1 MRIILCG
8 QWGREVW
15 RFRIWD
21 CPQISNISFT
31 SYCLPRICLK
41 SQHTKLCWPGCWL
54 NRFSQ
59 NSKLV
64 IQTGYPQY
72 PQYKRS
78 VIHSIFRYKQTQF
91 SFISR
96 ERLLKCNLCWIFLP
110 GPGRIEGGIKFINI
124 FLPNLITT
132 LQQNRTE
139 QSNIHNITIHRW
151 SAGVDIFSMNQDSNF
166 HFHRVKKL
174 PRKNGFYFWRM

>member
-1 MRIILCG
+1 MTTKLLSVNYTSQG
-8 QWGREVW
+8 SY
-15 RFRIWD
+15 
-21 CPQISNISFT
+21 ISNWKQKFICEVKNEGRISEIVSLSLHNFT
-31 SYCLPRICLK
+31 LEISEKKTFDENYSVWAMGERSVEVSYLRLSSDFQHFLHLVLPRICLK

-72 PQYKRS
+72 PQYKRN
-78 VIHSIFRYKQTQF
+78 VIHSIFHYKQTQF

-124 FLPNLITT
+124 FLI
-132 LQQNRTE
+132 
-139 QSNIHNITIHRW
+139 S
-151 SAGVDIFSMNQDSNF
+151 
-166 HFHRVKKL
+166 
-174 PRKNGFYFWRM
+174 